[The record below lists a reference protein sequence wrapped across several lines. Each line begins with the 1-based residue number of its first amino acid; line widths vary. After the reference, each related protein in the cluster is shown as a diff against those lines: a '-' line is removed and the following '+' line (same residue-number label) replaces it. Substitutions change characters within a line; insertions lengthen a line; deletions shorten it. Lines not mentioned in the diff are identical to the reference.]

1 MQRLAVRCIQLRP
14 PRHAAVTCSHV
25 SLLAFS
31 TAINR
36 CHRHSHYSTAM
47 SESNKSHDHTT
58 SVSTTTS
65 STSSSSTSLPAA
77 IIAPSLLS
85 CDFARLADESNNILS
100 LGADWLHVD
109 VMDGHFVPNL
119 TLGAPIVKAL
129 RKHTPTAYLDC
140 HMMVSRPAQW
150 VDDFAKAGASG
161 YTFHIESMGEG
172 DDAMEL
178 VSKIKAAG
186 MKAAVAI
193 KPHTPVTAIL
203 PLLPHVDMV
212 LVMTVEPGFG
222 GQSFMDCSGKVD
234 EVRQARRDVLIEVDG
249 GIKDDDSTC
258 GVCACAGANVMVA
271 GSAVFEAKD
280 PAAVIEGLR
289 RRTQKGLDQ
298 WKQKHP
304 VHT

>member
-1 MQRLAVRCIQLRP
+1 MQRLALRAIPVRQLP
-14 PRHAAVTCSHV
+14 TTLVCSYAALLTTRSAVNNLR
-25 SLLAFS
+25 SL
-31 TAINR
+31 
-36 CHRHSHYSTAM
+36 STAM
-47 SESNKSHDHTT
+47 SDPDKSSNQATT
-58 SVSTTTS
+58 SA
-65 STSSSSTSLPAA
+65 SSSTLPAP

-85 CDFARLADESNNILS
+85 CDFARLADESNRVLS
-100 LGADWLHVD
+100 MGADWLHVD

-140 HMMVSRPAQW
+140 HMMVARPQQW
-150 VDDFAKAGASG
+150 VDDFAKAGASS
-161 YTFHIESMGEG
+161 YTFHIEALNG
-172 DDAMEL
+172 DDPLPLIAQ
-178 VSKIKAAG
+178 IKAAG

-203 PLLPHVDMV
+203 PCLPHVDMV

-222 GQSFMDCSGKVD
+222 GQSFMDCSGKVG
-234 EVRQARRDVLIEVDG
+234 EVRERRRDVLIEVDG
-249 GIKDDDSTC
+249 GIKDDEKTC

-289 RRTQKGLDQ
+289 QRTQKGLDE
-298 WKQKHP
+298 WVHKHP
-304 VHT
+304 AHAAT